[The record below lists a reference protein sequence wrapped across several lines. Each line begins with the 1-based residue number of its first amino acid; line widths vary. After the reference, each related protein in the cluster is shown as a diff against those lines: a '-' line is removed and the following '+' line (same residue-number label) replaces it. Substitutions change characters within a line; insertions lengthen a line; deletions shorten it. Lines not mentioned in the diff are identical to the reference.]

1 MESLYPSLERRTV
14 SVGMGLQS
22 ARDTDTRQ
30 IVSVLCSTGVVC
42 DKMKLTEKLVIQEV
56 E

>member
-1 MESLYPSLERRTV
+1 M
-14 SVGMGLQS
+14 GMGLQS